1 MYIEINCVSYSFN
14 CLVNALLQN
23 SGLCLS
29 TVSLYIYVYMLIIHI
44 HMSVQFLQTNNL
56 VLKFCNHCLAGCSSQ
71 EGSWEKKSI
80 SSLHD
85 LPQIKIKALFCTS
98 CFFSKKKL
106 NNCSVSDKL
115 RTLIMCLSC
124 GTKSN

>member
-1 MYIEINCVSYSFN
+1 
-14 CLVNALLQN
+14 
-23 SGLCLS
+23 
-29 TVSLYIYVYMLIIHI
+29 MLIIHI
-44 HMSVQFLQTNNL
+44 HMSAQFLQINDL
-56 VLKFCNHCLAGCSSQ
+56 VLKFCKHCLAGCSGQ

-98 CFFSKKKL
+98 CFFSKKL

-115 RTLIMCLSC
+115 RTSNMCLSC

>member
-1 MYIEINCVSYSFN
+1 
-14 CLVNALLQN
+14 
-23 SGLCLS
+23 
-29 TVSLYIYVYMLIIHI
+29 
-44 HMSVQFLQTNNL
+44 MSVQFLQTNNL

>member
-1 MYIEINCVSYSFN
+1 
-14 CLVNALLQN
+14 
-23 SGLCLS
+23 
-29 TVSLYIYVYMLIIHI
+29 MLIIHI
-44 HMSVQFLQTNNL
+44 HMRAQFLETNDL
-56 VLKFCNHCLAGCSSQ
+56 VLKFCNHCLAGCSNQ

-98 CFFSKKKL
+98 CFFSKKL

-115 RTLIMCLSC
+115 RTSNMCLSC

>member
-1 MYIEINCVSYSFN
+1 
-14 CLVNALLQN
+14 
-23 SGLCLS
+23 
-29 TVSLYIYVYMLIIHI
+29 
-44 HMSVQFLQTNNL
+44 MSAQFLQTNDL
-56 VLKFCNHCLAGCSSQ
+56 VLKFCKHCLAGCSGQ

-98 CFFSKKKL
+98 CFFSKKL

-115 RTLIMCLSC
+115 RTSNMCLSC